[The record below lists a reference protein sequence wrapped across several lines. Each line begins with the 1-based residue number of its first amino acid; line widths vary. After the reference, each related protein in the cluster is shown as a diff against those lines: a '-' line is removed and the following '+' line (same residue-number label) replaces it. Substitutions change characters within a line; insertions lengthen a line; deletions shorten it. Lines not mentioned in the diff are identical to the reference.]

1 MALRIGVYVCQ
12 CGLNIAGIVSS
23 EEVAK
28 FASGLPGVVVAKD
41 YVYMCSDPGQAM
53 VREDIKKF
61 GLNRVV
67 IASCSPLMHEKT
79 FRATVEEAGLNPY
92 YFEMANIREQCSWV
106 HDDKEKATE
115 KAKRLVEAAVRKA
128 SLLEPLETIEVD
140 VTPAVLVIGGG
151 IAGIHA
157 SLDIADAGF
166 KVYLVE
172 KTPSVGGRMAQLDE
186 TFPTLD
192 CSSCILTPKM
202 TAVGSHPNIELLT
215 YSEVIE
221 VDGFIGNFD
230 IKVKKKPR
238 YIDVNKCTGCGA
250 CAEACLLKG
259 RIPSEFNCGL
269 RMEAASYIPFEQAV
283 PAKYTIDPDRCLMV
297 TKGKCGKSPAC
308 QEACTAGAIDFEQKE
323 EIIEFGVGS
332 IIVATGFDPFD
343 PKLKPELGYEKYDN
357 VITGL
362 ELERLSSASGPTLGK
377 ISINGK
383 EPKDVVFVHCVG
395 SRDEVVGNLYC
406 SRVCCMYLAKQ
417 AHYVKDKIHDARVT
431 VFYIDMRAFGKGF
444 EEFYNRV
451 KEEGVVYRRGNV
463 SEIYKRGD
471 KLIVRAE
478 DTLLGEPVEVEADLV
493 VLGIGMV
500 PRVDSD
506 DLARLLKI
514 SKSADGF
521 FLEAHP
527 KLRPEDT
534 AVDGVYLAGCCQGPK
549 DIPDAVAQA
558 GAAAAKAMIPLALGK
573 VKAEAQIASVDEE
586 ACRGCGLCVEIC
598 PYGALEL
605 KSVFRFGELK
615 EVSSVNEVV
624 CKGCGACAT
633 ACPSGA
639 MQHKSFTKR
648 QIFEMIFA
656 ATG

>member
-1 MALRIGVYVCQ
+1 MALKIGVYVCH
-12 CGLNIAGIVSS
+12 CGLNIAAIVNS

-53 VREDIKKF
+53 VREDIKEF

-92 YFEMANIREQCSWV
+92 YFEMANIREQCSWA
-106 HDDKEKATE
+106 HDDKEKATQ

-128 SLLEPLETIEVD
+128 SLLEALETIEVD

-202 TAVGSHPNIELLT
+202 TDVGSHRNIELLT
-215 YSEVIE
+215 YCEVIE
-221 VDGFIGNFD
+221 VSGFIGNFE

-250 CAEACLLKG
+250 CAEACRLKG
-259 RIPSEFNCGL
+259 RIPSEFDCGL
-269 RMEAASYIPFEQAV
+269 KMGAASYIPFEQAV

-297 TKGKCGKSPAC
+297 TKGKCGKSPTC

-323 EIIEFGVGS
+323 EIVEFGVGS

-343 PKLKPELGYEKYDN
+343 PKLKPELGYKEYDN

-362 ELERLSSASGPTLGK
+362 ELERLSSASGPTFGK

-417 AHYVKDKIHDARVT
+417 AHYVKDKIPDARVT

-451 KEEGVVYRRGNV
+451 KEEGVIYRRGNV

-478 DTLLGEPVEVEADLV
+478 DTLLGEAVEVETDLV

-500 PRVDSD
+500 PRADSD
-506 DLARLLKI
+506 DLVRLLKI

-534 AVDGVYLAGCCQGPK
+534 AVAGVYLAGCCQGPK
-549 DIPDAVAQA
+549 DIPDTVAQA
-558 GAAAAKAMIPLALGK
+558 GAAAAKAMMPLALGK
-573 VKAEAQIASVDEE
+573 VKTEAQIASVDED
-586 ACRGCGLCVEIC
+586 ACRGCGICVEIC

-605 KSVFRFGELK
+605 KSVFRFGEFK

-624 CKGCGACAT
+624 CKGCGACAA

-648 QIFEMIFA
+648 QIFEMISA
-656 ATG
+656 ATA